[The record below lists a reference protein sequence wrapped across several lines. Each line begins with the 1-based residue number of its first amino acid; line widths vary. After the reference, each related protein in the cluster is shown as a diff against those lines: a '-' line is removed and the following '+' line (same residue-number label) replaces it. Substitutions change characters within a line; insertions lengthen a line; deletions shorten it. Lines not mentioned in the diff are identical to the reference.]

1 MPDNGIGK
9 AKREIAELQQ
19 AVSDLKHIRDE
30 QAKEIQRLRAR
41 ALKWENVAIM
51 FIDEARGRG

>member
-19 AVSDLKHIRDE
+19 AVADLKHIRDE
-30 QAKEIQRLRAR
+30 QAKEIQRLRAK
-41 ALKWENVAIM
+41 AMKWQNVAIM
-51 FIDEARGRG
+51 FIDEARANG